1 MIGVFLSDTRIPA
14 PLFQLLENLGDGL
27 AAFAPIDDPQS
38 RLIGELSDFWALLET
53 F

>member
-14 PLFQLLENLGDGL
+14 PLFHLLENLDDGL
-27 AAFAPIDDPQS
+27 AAFCPIDDKNS
-38 RLIGELSDFWALLET
+38 RLIGELSDFWVLLET